1 MRTLTISEVLKISYN
16 TSKYNV
22 NKYKIE
28 YFEAK
33 NREDCIVRI
42 MKKWNKS
49 KPLAT
54 RYFQV
59 MNKEWNY
66 HIKYDK
72 VLNKLEKEVIPE
84 EFVMVP
90 NRLKMFKLQD
100 LKDGNMKITRQLM
113 RRYGFDEYEINWLH
127 NNGGLE

>member
-1 MRTLTISEVLKISYN
+1 MGRILTTLEVTKISYN
-16 TSKYNV
+16 INRYR
-22 NKYKIE
+22 IE
-28 YFEAK
+28 YYEGK
-33 NREDCIVRI
+33 NKEDCIVRI
-42 MKKWNKS
+42 MEKWGR
-49 KPLAT
+49 PRVVVE
-54 RYFQV
+54 RYFQE
-59 MNKEWNY
+59 MNRVW
-66 HIKYDK
+66 KYYKRKTVVED
-72 VLNKLEKEVIPE
+72 NNEKDVIPE